1 MEKTFSENVHSLAQ
15 KAKEIHET
23 LQTEEATKTTLVLPM
38 LVAMGYDIFNHNE
51 VCPEFEADRVKNK
64 GEKVDFAILENGNA
78 TILIECKAVSED
90 LNKIHHNSQLWYYYD
105 ATPTAKFG
113 ILTNGVVYRFYT
125 DLDNDNLMD
134 SEPFLEVD
142 LLNLQDSL
150 IAEMKKFCKPDFD
163 VDTIFS
169 HAEELKYSG
178 LIREKIVSELEDPTD
193 DFVRYI
199 LADIYEGRFTRNI
212 LDKYKPLVKRTF
224 QTIVDE
230 AVKKRLSDA
239 LKTETET
246 QQVESEETKEILESP
261 KIITT
266 EEELEAYYIIRGIL
280 AGHVPVSEVTYRDAE
295 SYFSVLYSN
304 NNRKPICRLFLDG
317 RIKYIMISDPDK
329 NFTRHDLDSLE
340 DIYQYKKDLIK
351 IATYWAE

>member
-1 MEKTFSENVHSLAQ
+1 MEKTFNENIHSLAQ
-15 KAKEIHET
+15 KAKETYEA
-23 LQTEEATKTTLVLPM
+23 LSTEEATKQTLVLPM
-38 LVAMGYDIFNHNE
+38 LQAMGYDIFNHNE
-51 VCPEFEADRVKNK
+51 VRPEFEADRVKNK
-64 GEKVDFAILENGNA
+64 GEKVDYAILENGNA

-163 VDTIFS
+163 VDSIFS

-178 LIREKIVSELEDPTD
+178 LIREKIVSELENPTD

-239 LKTETET
+239 LKTET
-246 QQVESEETKEILESP
+246 QQNESEEADEVLETS

-280 AGHVPVSEVTYRDAE
+280 AEYVPASEVTYRDQE
-295 SYFSVLYSN
+295 SYFSILYSN

-317 RIKYIMISDPDK
+317 RIKYITISDPDK

-340 DIYQYKKDLIK
+340 DIYQYKSDLIN